1 MKAGDLVRY
10 KGSRGLGTPAG
21 IVMGA
26 ARKRWSKPADV
37 WVLWNGKRKATIES
51 GGLLEVISESR

>member
-10 KGSRGLGTPAG
+10 KGSRGRAAAG